1 LGNSRILSA
10 RRSANLANTALVDQH
25 CQGSFTTMSQDPSQL
40 FSPVAS
46 ITGDVRIGPMLAIPG
61 LLREFGVTPTRAF
74 NQAGVRLRLFK
85 NSDSRIPFE
94 ALARLLN
101 VCARLTACDHFG
113 LLVGERFR
121 LEALGAVG
129 TLMRNSATVGEALR
143 ALLLHLHLYDRGAVP
158 VLLELDPSSLL
169 LGYAAYGQ
177 RMPLTA
183 QAYDAAV
190 AIGFRAMQELCGP
203 SWTPLRVQ
211 FSRLRP
217 TDTAAY
223 RRLFR
228 SRLRFDA
235 EACGV
240 VFASASLDQPIAGAD
255 PALRDLLARAI
266 EDAESRNTM
275 SFAEQVECALLQL
288 ALNGT
293 ASARDVSRFF
303 GIHDRTLRKRLRA
316 EGTSLQTLLDRTRFG
331 IAQQLLGE
339 TALSVADVSSALRFS
354 DPNVFSRAF
363 RNWAGASPREWRRRL
378 MVADRVR

>member
-1 LGNSRILSA
+1 
-10 RRSANLANTALVDQH
+10 
-25 CQGSFTTMSQDPSQL
+25 MSQLHPQL
-40 FSPVAS
+40 LPPVAS
-46 ITGDVRIGPMLAIPG
+46 MTGDVRIGPVMAIPG
-61 LLREFGVTPTRAF
+61 LLREFGVTPRSAF
-74 NQAGVRLRLFK
+74 RQAGVGLRLFA
-85 NSDSRIPFE
+85 NSDNRIPFE
-94 ALARLLN
+94 ALVRLLD
-101 VCARLTACDHFG
+101 VCARFTGCEHFG

-121 LEALGAVG
+121 LGALGAVG
-129 TLMRNSATVGEALR
+129 KLMRNSANVGEALR

-158 VLLELDPSSLL
+158 VLVEIDRTSLL

-177 RMPLTA
+177 AAPSTA
-183 QAYDAAV
+183 QVYDAAV
-190 AIGFRAMQELCGP
+190 AMGFRMLQELCGP
-203 SWTPLRVQ
+203 AWTPLHVQ

-217 TDTAAY
+217 RDTAAY

-240 VFASASLDQPIAGAD
+240 VFASTWLDQPIAGAD
-255 PALRDLLARAI
+255 PALRNLLAQTI
-266 EDAESRNTM
+266 EDAENRNAM

-293 ASARDVSRFF
+293 TSARDVSRCF

-331 IAQQLLGE
+331 IARQLLGE
-339 TALSVADVSSALRFS
+339 TGLSVADVSSALRFS

-363 RNWAGASPREWRRRL
+363 RNWAGVSPREWRRRL
-378 MVADRVR
+378 AQLS